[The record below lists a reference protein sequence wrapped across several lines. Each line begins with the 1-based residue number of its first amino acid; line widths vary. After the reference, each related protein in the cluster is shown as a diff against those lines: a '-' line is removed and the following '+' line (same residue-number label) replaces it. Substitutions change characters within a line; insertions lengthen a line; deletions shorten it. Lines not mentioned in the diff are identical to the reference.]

1 MVFNLIL
8 LCLIIIGLIFNVSFF
23 VIRIKKYKKYNTE
36 LFILQIFSI
45 TILVIS
51 LILFFVYSLFDD
63 NAIEPTFV
71 DWALLI
77 IEITIGVFITACI
90 LFYEHDRRIIVEDH
104 NRNRKSIADKM
115 ISNMLITILKNLK
128 NEKNLLFNFYEI
140 KISSDDEK
148 INSAWIRLMKHTH
161 VLDIE
166 NLKNIILIYH
176 DVIVPERN
184 LNLLQTVAVTSRS
197 YMLNKKYQD
206 YDIHT
211 VTREIHKLQ
220 LTLTNYYGKNISK
233 I

>member
-8 LCLIIIGLIFNVSFF
+8 QCLMISGLIFSVSIF
-23 VIRIKKYKKYNTE
+23 IIKIKKYEKYNIE

-45 TILVIS
+45 TILIIS
-51 LILFFVYSLFDD
+51 LILLLVYSLFDD
-63 NAIEPTFV
+63 NEIEPTFV

-90 LFYEHDRRIIVEDH
+90 LFYERARRIIVED
-104 NRNRKSIADKM
+104 RDRDRKSMADKM
-115 ISNMLITILKNLK
+115 ISNMLIIILKNLK

-140 KISSDDEK
+140 KIPSDGEK
-148 INSAWIRLMKHTH
+148 INSEWIRLMKNTH
-161 VLDIE
+161 ILDIE

-176 DVIVPERN
+176 DVIAPERN
-184 LNLLQTVAVTSRS
+184 LNLLKTVAVTSRS

-206 YDIHT
+206 YDINT

-220 LTLTNYYGKNISK
+220 LTLTNYYRKNISK

>member
-8 LCLIIIGLIFNVSFF
+8 LCLMIVGLIFSVSIF
-23 VIRIKKYKKYNTE
+23 VIKIKKYEKYNTE

-51 LILFFVYSLFDD
+51 LILLLVYSSFDD
-63 NAIEPTFV
+63 NKIEPTFV

-77 IEITIGVFITACI
+77 IEITVGVFITTCI
-90 LFYEHDRRIIVEDH
+90 LFYEHTRRIITEDR
-104 NRNRKSIADKM
+104 NRNRQSIADKI
-115 ISNMLITILKNLK
+115 ISNMLIIILKNLK
-128 NEKNLLFNFYEI
+128 IEKNLLFNFYEI

-148 INSAWIRLMKHTH
+148 IDSAWIRLTKHTH
-161 VLDIE
+161 ILDIE

-197 YMLNKKYQD
+197 YMLDKKYQD
-206 YDIHT
+206 FDIKT

-220 LTLTNYYGKNISK
+220 LTLTDYYGKNISK